1 MYTQNALM
9 RKYGVAAGLPTKWK
23 QKGLIAPD
31 IANEKGEVVL
41 YSEAQAAVFAKLAAA
56 VHANKKNKVGI
67 PADNLFEVPDV
78 PNIAAVADVDDAPES
93 ICAVVPT
100 SLKSDSVARA
110 G

>member
-56 VHANKKNKVGI
+56 VPIKKSATFAAPTNNP
-67 PADNLFEVPDV
+67 PA
-78 PNIAAVADVDDAPES
+78 AQDDDKGGDPQ
-93 ICAVVPT
+93 
-100 SLKSDSVARA
+100 
-110 G
+110 